1 VSYLD
6 LAIVCA
12 VALAGPLL
20 ATPRRWHLP
29 VVLGELVA
37 GVALGVSGL
46 GVLDASDPTFT
57 FLAGAGFLLV
67 MFVAGTHVPV
77 RDPRLR
83 IASRTGLVRVVVV
96 GLAACVLG
104 FVTAHLV
111 GIPHAP
117 LYAVLMASSSA
128 ALVLPVV
135 DSLGLRGPDV
145 VELLPQ
151 VAVADAAC
159 IVLLPLVIDPDH
171 VGRAALGAVVVILAG
186 GILFLALRA
195 IERHGVRRRVH
206 EVSEDRQFAVELR
219 VSLTALFAMAA
230 LAVAVHVSL
239 MLAGFVAGLAVAA
252 VGEPRRVDKQLFAV
266 TEGFFGPLFFVWLG
280 AGLQLGELVDHPSMV
295 ALGLGLGVGAA
306 LAHLVAVPLHQPAS
320 YAMLATAQ
328 LGVPVAAATVG
339 AQLHLL
345 RPGAGAA
352 VVLGAL
358 VTLAVTVAGGSLAA
372 RTPHPVVADPPPP
385 GVQT

>member
-1 VSYLD
+1 MSFLD

-20 ATPRRWHLP
+20 ATPRRWRLP
-29 VVLGELVA
+29 VVLGELLA
-37 GVALGVSGL
+37 GIVLGVSGL

-57 FLAGAGFLLV
+57 FLGQAGFVLV

-83 IASRTGLVRVVVV
+83 PALRTGLVRAALV
-96 GLAACVLG
+96 GVAACVLG
-104 FVTAHLV
+104 YAAARLV
-111 GIPHAP
+111 DIPHAP

-128 ALVLPVV
+128 ALVLPIV
-135 DSLGLRGPDV
+135 DSLALGGRHV

-171 VGRAALGAVVVILAG
+171 VARAALGAVVVLLAG
-186 GILFLALRA
+186 GVLFLALRA
-195 IERHGVRRRVH
+195 VERSGLRGRVH
-206 EVSEDRQFAVELR
+206 DVSEERQFAVELR

-239 MLAGFVAGLAVAA
+239 VLAGFVAGVAVAA
-252 VGEPRRVDKQLFAV
+252 VGEPRRVAKQLFAV
-266 TEGFFGPLFFVWLG
+266 TEGFFGPVFFVWLG
-280 AGLQLGELVDHPSMV
+280 AGLQLNELVDHPSMV
-295 ALGLGLGVGAA
+295 ALGVGLGVGAA
-306 LAHLVAVPLHQPAS
+306 LAHLVAVPLRQPAS

-328 LGVPVAAATVG
+328 LGVPVAAATIG
-339 AQLHLL
+339 AQLDLL
-345 RPGAGAA
+345 RPGEGAA
-352 VVLGAL
+352 IVLGAL
-358 VTLAVTVAGGSLAA
+358 VTLGVAVAGGSVAA
-372 RTPHPVVADPPPP
+372 RTPHDVAADPPPP
-385 GVQT
+385 TVQA